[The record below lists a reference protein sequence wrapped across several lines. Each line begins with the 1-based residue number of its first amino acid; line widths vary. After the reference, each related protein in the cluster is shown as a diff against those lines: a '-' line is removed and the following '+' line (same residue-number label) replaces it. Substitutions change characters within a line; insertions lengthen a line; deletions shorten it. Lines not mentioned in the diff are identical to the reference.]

1 MVLNDFIEGY
11 VRNVTERNKHIAFF
25 FFLPRSAFVERVA
38 RNVKERMKSNEN
50 HGGT

>member
-11 VRNVTERNKHIAFF
+11 VRNVTERNKHIAL
-25 FFLPRSAFVERVA
+25 FLPRSAFVERVA

-50 HGGT
+50 HGGA